1 MNPKYYS
8 ALAVSAAAVG
18 MVLFT
23 STQAS
28 AQLQDPQPR
37 RTSQPAQNVAPDWP
51 DESSGYP
58 APAKTKVAPDWPD
71 EGTGFPKSVEPTKG
85 YRYAPSVPDY
95 ALAHPKSGEPT
106 KGYNYS
112 NYDPKYEVARTTTAA
127 AASSRDD
134 TTAEWL
140 QSGASALGGAAVA
153 LSCVWLYRR
162 HQLHAA

>member
-1 MNPKYYS
+1 MNTKYYS

-37 RTSQPAQNVAPDWP
+37 HTSQPAQNVAPDWP
-51 DESSGYP
+51 DEGS
-58 APAKTKVAPDWPD
+58 
-71 EGTGFPKSVEPTKG
+71 GFPKSVEPKKG
-85 YRYAPSVPDY
+85 YRYAPSLPDY
-95 ALAHPKSGEPT
+95 AVAPPKSTEPT
-106 KGYNYS
+106 KGYNYP
-112 NYDPKYEVARTTTAA
+112 NYDPKYEVARTTTPA

-134 TTAEWL
+134 TTTEWL